1 MPLKD
6 VTNDFR
12 RLVEEKEKEIPPAK
26 RRKVSSPANEGPDG
40 VSSDKLYLE
49 EAHNIVGI
57 KRKRTFQ
64 H

>member
-26 RRKVSSPANEGPDG
+26 RRKVSSHANEGPDG
-40 VSSDKLYLE
+40 VSSDKPYLE
-49 EAHNIVGI
+49 EAHNIVGVQG
-57 KRKRTFQ
+57 RGAFQ
-64 H
+64 C